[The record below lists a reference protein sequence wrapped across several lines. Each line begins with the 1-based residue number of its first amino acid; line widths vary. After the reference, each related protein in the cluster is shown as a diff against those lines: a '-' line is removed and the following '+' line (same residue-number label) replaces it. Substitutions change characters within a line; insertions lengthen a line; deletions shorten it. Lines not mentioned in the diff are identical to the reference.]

1 MCMFCIWV
9 YTLVDT
15 PQCHKLCNELGRVVT
30 YGLPSLSSTTPG
42 GNFVPSGSVFD
53 PLGPAVA
60 LMLGLYYPLF
70 CFYRRLIIRIE
81 LKCRCGTKV
90 DG

>member
-15 PQCHKLCNELGRVVT
+15 PQYHKLCNGLGRVVT
-30 YGLPSLSSTTPG
+30 YGLPSLSSTIPG

-53 PLGPAVA
+53 PLDPAVA
-60 LMLGLYYPLF
+60 LMLKAVLSSLLFLSSSYYPN
-70 CFYRRLIIRIE
+70 
-81 LKCRCGTKV
+81 
-90 DG
+90 